1 MVEHE
6 RQAWEAY
13 FNASKGVATNDVT
26 GIFRKTCR
34 VFVWE
39 HGQCGRG
46 LPTMAV
52 CQPQMYELTRRYRGK
67 PLPHLIYVQLKPG

>member
-1 MVEHE
+1 MSLVVERE

-13 FNASKGVATNDVT
+13 FNASKGVATNGVT

-39 HGQCGRG
+39 HSQCGRG
-46 LPTMAV
+46 LHPDGGASVTDV
-52 CQPQMYELTRRYRGK
+52 L
-67 PLPHLIYVQLKPG
+67 